1 MTEPADDAPRARAA
15 DPDAPRE
22 VKLPSGLTVT
32 LRSHRD
38 LRRRDIHRVY
48 GAVTGD
54 GPSRIE
60 MYDALIE
67 LLVTASSDQRHPVP
81 FTADVLEALD
91 PDDYLALWG
100 EIQDAYNLV
109 TGRSVLPR
117 VDDHADPT
125 PPTTESNDSDP
136 G

>member
-1 MTEPADDAPRARAA
+1 MTEPADDSPAPRS

-22 VKLPSGLTVT
+22 VKLPSGLSVT
-32 LRSHRD
+32 MRSHRA

-48 GAVTGD
+48 GAVTGE

-81 FTADVLEALD
+81 FDADALEALD

-100 EIQDAYNLV
+100 EVQDAYNLV

-125 PPTTESNDSDP
+125 PPTTESSASAPD
-136 G
+136 